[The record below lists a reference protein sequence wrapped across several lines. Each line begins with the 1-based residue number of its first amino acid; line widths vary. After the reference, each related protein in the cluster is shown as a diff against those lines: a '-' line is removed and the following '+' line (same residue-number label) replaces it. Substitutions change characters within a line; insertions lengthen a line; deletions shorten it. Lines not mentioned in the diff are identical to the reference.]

1 MKKSLIWSLSLLLAA
16 CNSYSLSYKEQSMT
30 SSSNSI
36 LENLTF
42 ECKHENRPPLSP
54 ETQQLYNYAYY
65 QDLHNMWK
73 GKKGDQTWQQAAVYY
88 RIAAYNGDYKAN
100 IRLQYLLETGRV
112 VPEKPQTELYHL
124 NKELEKQLSATAMY
138 KLYYHLGGNFGVSTE
153 KGGKFAFLRKA
164 ADMGS
169 RDAQFELGQILI
181 SIEDKETLP
190 FRKAIREQLLTC
202 SATQGGGEA
211 AKWLG
216 IRYSAE
222 KKYSEALKIFHLG
235 VKNGNRQSAY
245 RLTNAFD
252 INAVKYGDYLGVKPD
267 PERSIRYKLIEKFLF
282 DNEYLHATVPDL
294 DDIVPLPPAKL
305 PAWDG
310 KIAFQR
316 WYEGPSPAK
325 PSDELMQKL
334 AEKAGLDWQTGL
346 PLKK

>member
-1 MKKSLIWSLSLLLAA
+1 MWSLSLLLAA
-16 CNSYSLSYKEQSMT
+16 CNSYFPSYKEQSMT

-42 ECKHENRPPLSP
+42 ECKHEVRPPLSP

-65 QDLHNMWK
+65 HDLHHMWG
-73 GKKGDQTWQQAAVYY
+73 GKKGGELWKQMAVYY

-124 NKELEKQLSATAMY
+124 NKELEKQLPATAMY

-169 RDAQFELGQILI
+169 RDAQFELGEILI
-181 SIEDKETLP
+181 GIQDKTTFE
-190 FRKAIREQLLTC
+190 FRRSLREQLLTC
-202 SATQGGGEA
+202 SATQGGGDA

-216 IRYSAE
+216 IFYQGN
-222 KKYSEALKIFHLG
+222 KKYQQAVETFHLG
-235 VKNGNRQSAY
+235 VKNGNRQSAFGLY
-245 RLTNAFD
+245 RAFATEPRDKLT
-252 INAVKYGDYLGVKPD
+252 YLGVNPD
-267 PERSIRYKLIEKFLF
+267 PERSLRYKMINKFLF

-294 DDIVPLPPAKL
+294 DQIVPLPPAKL

>member
-1 MKKSLIWSLSLLLAA
+1 MQKISKILPLVVLLLTA
-16 CNSYSLSYKEQSMT
+16 CRT
-30 SSSNSI
+30 AVSSHPTPNNTF
-36 LENLTF
+36 ENLTF
-42 ECKHENRPPLSP
+42 ECKHEVRPPLSP

-65 QDLHNMWK
+65 HDLHNMWK

-124 NKELEKQLSATAMY
+124 NKELEKQLPATAMY

-169 RDAQFELGQILI
+169 RDAQFELGDLLI
-181 SIEDKETLP
+181 NIQDKATLD
-190 FRKAIREQLLTC
+190 FRWKLWEQLLTC
-202 SATQGGGEA
+202 SAAQGGSDA

-216 IRYSAE
+216 ISYQGN
-222 KKYSEALKIFHLG
+222 KKYQQALETFHLG
-235 VKNGNRQSAY
+235 VKNGNRQSALGLY
-245 RLTNAFD
+245 LAFD
-252 INAVKYGDYLGVKPD
+252 TDEVKKQTYLGVKPD
-267 PERSIRYKLIEKFLF
+267 PERSLRYKMIYQFMRTH
-282 DNEYLHATVPDL
+282 EYLHATVPNL
-294 DDIVPLPPAKL
+294 DQIVPLPPAKL